1 MDDTRKEL
9 VTFLKSLHESIE
21 NNTITD
27 IQLQRVGE
35 FFMSYNF
42 KESLYKNDPDEKEM
56 IKYLS
61 LGWYIHNIIKK

>member
-42 KESLYKNDPDEKEM
+42 KESLYKNDHDEKEM